1 MASILPQECHPSK
14 CQTNTFGVTH
24 PSPPSVDPFGILV
37 ANVIALRAKGNWSIR
52 ALAEQAQL
60 SRTFVANLE
69 KGSSKL
75 SLSAVD
81 QLAAALGV
89 TTGSLFA
96 AKPVPRDEEAS
107 VIEEVVAQ
115 NLVSARQALKLT
127 QETLGQQSGVSM
139 YVIAHI
145 ERRARNPSLQTLAR
159 LAAPL
164 HLTLEELLSVS
175 GKASGAR
182 GTPQRDT

>member
-24 PSPPSVDPFGILV
+24 PTPQSSDPFDILV

-81 QLAAALGV
+81 QLAGALGV
-89 TTGSLFA
+89 TTSSLFA
-96 AKPVPRDEEAS
+96 ARPVPRDGGAS

-145 ERRARNPSLQTLAR
+145 ERQARNPSLHTLAR
-159 LAAPL
+159 LADAL
-164 HLTLEELLSVS
+164 DVSLEALLS
-175 GKASGAR
+175 G
-182 GTPQRDT
+182 